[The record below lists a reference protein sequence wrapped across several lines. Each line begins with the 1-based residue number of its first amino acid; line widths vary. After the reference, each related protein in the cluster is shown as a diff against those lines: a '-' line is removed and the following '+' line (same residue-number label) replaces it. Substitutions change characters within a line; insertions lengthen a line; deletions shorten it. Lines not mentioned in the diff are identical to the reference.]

1 MKKLLTIILSLILLI
16 LPLAAC
22 GEKNDG
28 KIKIRLN
35 EVTHSIFY
43 TPQYL
48 ALSLGY
54 FDEEGLEIDLIN
66 GGGADVSMNAILSGA
81 ADIGFMGPRPRFTS
95 TRRKKGLPHNI
106 RPAHQEGR
114 LLSRGKAVRR
124 QFRLLQAAGQRDN
137 RRQKRRHARYDA
149 GIRVQSARPL

>member
-43 TPQYL
+43 TRSTF
-48 ALSLGY
+48 AVAGY

-66 GGGADVSMNAILSGA
+66 GGGADVSMNAI
-81 ADIGFMGPRPRFTS
+81 PRAPPT
-95 TRRKKGLPHNI
+95 
-106 RPAHQEGR
+106 
-114 LLSRGKAVRR
+114 
-124 QFRLLQAAGQRDN
+124 
-137 RRQKRRHARYDA
+137 
-149 GIRVQSARPL
+149 